1 MRIIMP
7 KKKTEPQEE
16 KKPKT
21 VRRSKKQESEEKK
34 EFASEETKK
43 IEPLSWRAAE
53 YERVQKPASWYTLIG
68 GGAIVVAI
76 IAFWSGNLFFGI
88 FILCAAG
95 LLMFLSG
102 RHPQILE
109 FEISDAGVEIKD
121 KMKLPFE
128 SLRDFSI
135 RSRQYSLD
143 ELILRKKTN
152 INPYVRIPIDS
163 ALAEKARVLLRG
175 KISEVEYEESIID
188 LLSDRFGL

>member
-21 VRRSKKQESEEKK
+21 VRRNKKQENEEKT
-34 EFASEETKK
+34 ESVPEETKK
-43 IEPLSWRAAE
+43 AELLSWRAAE
-53 YERVQKPASWYTLIG
+53 YERVQKPTSWYTSIG